1 MGRSVSFEATNDVGP
16 LRLYSDETGDAVYDH
31 FWEITSTGV
40 FRGGENEELQ
50 TSVRVSSS
58 LTIGPD
64 LLFAAGDINADQHHD
79 ILTFN
84 TVTGVIDAWIM
95 DNDSGDLVKALDAEN
110 PYAFTTFPEDF
121 PEPANIQQFGFASA
135 PSEVSVGAIPD
146 LFLQPPTLF
155 GSYRANGSKP
165 TAYPRIDREVP
176 STMSAIM
183 ALCHHVVSDSS
194 RYSKAE

>member
-1 MGRSVSFEATNDVGP
+1 MEMTIAPLFGGRSVSFEASNDAGP

-40 FRGGENEELQ
+40 FRGGENEELP
-50 TSVRVSSS
+50 TAVRVSSS

-110 PYAFTTFPEDF
+110 PYAFTTFPEGF

-146 LFLQPPTLF
+146 LFF
-155 GSYRANGSKP
+155 
-165 TAYPRIDREVP
+165 TAPD
-176 STMSAIM
+176 
-183 ALCHHVVSDSS
+183 ALWILSG
-194 RYSKAE
+194 